1 MDIMKNYLMNT
12 YNRKNISFVKGK
24 GVYLWDTDNNKYLD
38 ALCGLAV
45 TSLGHSDPDIADV
58 ISQQSKT
65 LIHTSNAFMIKQQ
78 EQLGEKLCK
87 LSGMQSAFFCNSG
100 AEAVEASIKIA
111 RKYGNDKKISNPKII
126 VMENSFHGRTMAAL
140 SATGGEKAHLGFYPL
155 LDGLLRVPYN
165 DVEAIKKLSEKHNDI
180 VAILLE
186 PIQGEGGIII
196 PDENYLSEL
205 RNICNKFEWLLMI
218 DEVQSGF
225 CRTGKWFG
233 FQHSEIIP
241 DVISVAKALGNGVPI
256 GACLASNVAAKVL
269 VPGSHGSTFG
279 GNFLSTSVGLV
290 VLDIMKK
297 KSLCKNARDIGF
309 YLESELNKKLSHFKI
324 IKEIRC
330 KGLMIGIE
338 LKINCTHLVK
348 DALEKKLVINVTK
361 ENTIRM
367 LPPLIINRSQA
378 DAIVTILQ
386 RIIGK
391 IKYE

>member
-1 MDIMKNYLMNT
+1 MNLMKNYLMNT

-111 RKYGNDKKISNPKII
+111 RKYGNDKKINNPKII

-140 SATGGEKAHLGFYPL
+140 SATGGEKAHAGFYPL

-165 DVEAIKKLSEKHNDI
+165 DVEAVKKLSEKHNDI

-205 RNICNKFEWLLMI
+205 RNICNKFKWLLMI

-233 FQHSEIIP
+233 FQHSKIIP

-256 GACLASNVAAKVL
+256 GACLANNVAAKVL

-279 GNFLSTSVGLV
+279 GNFLSTSVGLA
-290 VLDIMKK
+290 VLDIMRKK
-297 KSLCKNARDIGF
+297 NLCKNARDIGL
-309 YLESELNKKLSHFKI
+309 YLESELNKKLAHFKI

-338 LKINCTHLVK
+338 LRINCIHLVQ
-348 DALEKKLVINVTK
+348 DALKKKLVINVTK

-367 LPPLIINRSQA
+367 LPPLIMNRSQA
-378 DAIVTILQ
+378 DIIVTTLQ

>member
-1 MDIMKNYLMNT
+1 MKNYLMNT

-45 TSLGHSDPDIADV
+45 TSLGHSDPDIADT
-58 ISQQSKT
+58 IAKQSKM

-78 EQLGEKLCK
+78 EQLGERLCK
-87 LSGMQSAFFCNSG
+87 LSGMKSAFFCNSG

-111 RKYGNDKKISNPKII
+111 RKYGNDKKINNPKII

-140 SATGGEKAHLGFYPL
+140 SATGGEKAHAGFYPL

-165 DVEAIKKLSEKHNDI
+165 DMEAIKKLSEKHNDI

-186 PIQGEGGIII
+186 PIQGEGGIVI
-196 PDENYLSEL
+196 PDKNYLSEL
-205 RNICNKFEWLLMI
+205 RNICDKFKWLLMI

-233 FQHSEIIP
+233 FQHSKIIP

-256 GACLASNVAAKVL
+256 GACLASNAAAEVL

-279 GNFLSTSVGLV
+279 GNFLSTSVGLA
-290 VLDIMKK
+290 VLDIMRKK
-297 KSLCKNARDIGF
+297 NLCKNARDIGL
-309 YLESELNKKLSHFKI
+309 YLESELKKKLSHFKI

-338 LKINCTHLVK
+338 LRINCMHLVQ
-348 DALEKKLVINVTK
+348 DALKRKLVINVTK

-378 DAIVTILQ
+378 DVITATLQ
-386 RIIGK
+386 KIIGS